1 MDLVLGVVLGLGIP
15 VVMAKEDINAEAQAE
30 QPYDR
35 FVVSMRN
42 VLAKKNAMNIMGNGI
57 KSLMDSIIFS
67 IFILTSMIYSIN

>member
-1 MDLVLGVVLGLGIP
+1 MII
-15 VVMAKEDINAEAQAE
+15 ERQDINAEAQAE

-57 KSLMDSIIFS
+57 TF
-67 IFILTSMIYSIN
+67 